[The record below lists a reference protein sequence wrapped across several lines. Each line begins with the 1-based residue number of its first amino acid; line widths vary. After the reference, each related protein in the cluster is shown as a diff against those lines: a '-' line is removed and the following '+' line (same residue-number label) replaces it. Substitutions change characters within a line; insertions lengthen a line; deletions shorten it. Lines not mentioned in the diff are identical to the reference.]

1 VPELLEDDVRRRSDL
16 RRMKAVAGGL
26 LLLAAVL
33 YVVARRADSPEGPAW
48 AGWLRA
54 AAEAGMVGGLADW
67 FAVTALF
74 RWPLGLPIPHT
85 ALIPTR
91 KDALGRSLGDFVGT
105 NFLGEEVVRRRLR
118 GAAVAARVGSWLAR
132 PASAE
137 RVAGELAV
145 AVRAAT
151 DVLRDEDVQAV
162 LEETLLPRLL
172 ELPVAPPAG
181 RVLEEIVAE
190 GAHHGLVDLG
200 AEFGSRWLAGHR
212 DLVVRVVLR
221 QAPTWSPAWLDE
233 RVAGRVYAEVLRFTE
248 QVRDD
253 RDHPARQALDRWLA
267 ALAQDLQH
275 DPATRARAE
284 AVKERL
290 LTSPEVRSA
299 AGSLAALTRRLL
311 LEALA
316 DPTSELRRRM
326 VDWLIALGS
335 RLADDPALQ
344 ATADRLV
351 EDAAAHVVTTY
362 QSEINATI
370 TQTVDQWDGQQT
382 ARKVELQVGRDLQF
396 IRINGTVVGAL
407 AGLAIHAAGLA
418 L

>member
-1 VPELLEDDVRRRSDL
+1 VLELAEDDVRRRSDL

-33 YVVARRADSPEGPAW
+33 YVVARRADSPGGPAW
-48 AGWLRA
+48 TGWVRA

-74 RWPLGLPIPHT
+74 RRPLGLPIPHT

-91 KDALGRSLGDFVGT
+91 KDALGRSLGDFVGA
-105 NFLGEEVVRRRLR
+105 NFLAEEVVRRRLR
-118 GAAVAARVGSWLAR
+118 GAGVAARVGSWLAR
-132 PASAE
+132 PANAE

-172 ELPVAPPAG
+172 EFPVAPPAG
-181 RVLEEIVAE
+181 RVLEEVVAD

-253 RDHPARQALDRWLA
+253 RGHPARLALDRWLA
-267 ALAQDLQH
+267 ALAQSLQH
-275 DPATRARAE
+275 DPATRARVE
-284 AVKERL
+284 AVKEQV

-299 AGSLAALTRRLL
+299 AGSLAALSRRLL

-316 DPTSELRRRM
+316 DPASELRLRVR
-326 VDWLIALGS
+326 DWLVALGS
-335 RLADDPALQ
+335 RLAGDQALQ
-344 ATADRLV
+344 ATADRVV

-362 QSEINATI
+362 RAEITATI
-370 TQTVDQWDGQQT
+370 TQTVDRWDGRQT